1 MLLQQIGK
9 PPMGVSWNDGIETCS
24 AAAIDCEVPQER
36 SQAGRQFLY
45 GSVPARSRAVHDV
58 AANIDRSPA
67 SRVWAKRRH
76 YEDGIAG
83 VEFDGGIGRPAMLAQ
98 PRFEVG
104 DQLWL
109 GGLHGRH
116 HRGPANAEFDKVPAK
131 EFGAVNGVVVA
142 TAAPG
147 ARTATAAQVLFECRK
162 IDVAQPGALLG

>member
-1 MLLQQIGK
+1 
-9 PPMGVSWNDGIETCS
+9 
-24 AAAIDCEVPQER
+24 
-36 SQAGRQFLY
+36 
-45 GSVPARSRAVHDV
+45 
-58 AANIDRSPA
+58 
-67 SRVWAKRRH
+67 
-76 YEDGIAG
+76 
-83 VEFDGGIGRPAMLAQ
+83 MLAQ